1 MILLI
6 RAAIRQTRGVVQMIT
21 VNAESSFSRNVAD
34 LVRRVEYRRVVT
46 AAEREAVFRLRYD
59 CYLREGAI
67 LPNETGLFADDFD
80 DAPNVFIFSLHL
92 DGVLASSIRVH
103 VASPQHPIAPAL
115 SVFGDVLGP
124 RIARGEVIVDPTRF
138 VVDQELSRIHPGLA
152 YATVRMGM
160 LAAEYAEA
168 DYALATVR
176 TEHRAFYKRLLFMEP
191 VGEPRLYPN
200 LKNPINLMGVSFPLM
215 RQRVY
220 DRYPFMMSTREE
232 QDRLFGPRPERSVAV
247 PMTDDALEAAAAA

>member
-1 MILLI
+1 
-6 RAAIRQTRGVVQMIT
+6 MIT

-160 LAAEYAEA
+160 LAAEHAEA

>member
-1 MILLI
+1 MSLLK

-34 LVRRVEYRRVVT
+34 LVRRVDYRRVVT

-80 DAPNVFIFSLHL
+80 DAPNVFIFGLHL

-103 VASPQHPIAPAL
+103 VASPAHPIAPAL

-152 YATVRMGM
+152 YATVPAGTAM
-160 LAAEYAEA
+160 
-168 DYALATVR
+168 
-176 TEHRAFYKRLLFMEP
+176 
-191 VGEPRLYPN
+191 
-200 LKNPINLMGVSFPLM
+200 
-215 RQRVY
+215 
-220 DRYPFMMSTREE
+220 
-232 QDRLFGPRPERSVAV
+232 PRPSWSISFR
-247 PMTDDALEAAAAA
+247 

>member
-1 MILLI
+1 
-6 RAAIRQTRGVVQMIT
+6 MIT

-34 LVRRVEYRRVVT
+34 LVRRVDYRRVET
-46 AAEREAVFRLRYD
+46 AEDRAAVFRLRYD

-67 LPNETGLFADDFD
+67 APNETGLFADDFD
-80 DAPNVFIFSLHL
+80 DAPNVFIFGLHL

-103 VASPQHPIAPAL
+103 VASPLHPVAPAL
-115 SVFGDVLGP
+115 SVFGDILGP
-124 RIARGEVIVDPTRF
+124 RIAGGETIVDPTRF
-138 VVDQELSRIHPGLA
+138 VVDQELSRLHPGLA

-160 LAAEYAEA
+160 LAAEHGEA

-220 DRYPFMMSTREE
+220 DRYPFMASTREE
-232 QDRLFGPRPERSVAV
+232 QDRLFGPRPSERIRAVA
-247 PMTDDALEAAAAA
+247 MTSETLEAAAAA